1 MSRPGDRWSRR
12 RAYLKARAGRRANP
26 PPSRLH
32 EGIMK
37 PQTKKTSGIRH
48 ELVSRIRYE
57 IATGV
62 YDSPA
67 KLETALERLLSR
79 LADD

>member
-1 MSRPGDRWSRR
+1 
-12 RAYLKARAGRRANP
+12 
-26 PPSRLH
+26 
-32 EGIMK
+32 MK
-37 PQTKKTSGIRH
+37 PQTKKASGIRH
-48 ELVSRIRYE
+48 ELVTRIRYE